1 MQGSTVNPESVG
13 LQTEAIAHG
22 HGEHGEHPDLRLF
35 GFILFLISESMLFV
49 GLFVAYGAFRVVA
62 ESWPPVGTPEL
73 ERLLPGINTVILLS
87 SSFVIHQAD
96 LAVKRGDIG
105 GVRKWFGLTMM
116 MGIIFLSGQAY
127 EYQHLDFG
135 LTSHLFGS
143 TFFIL
148 TGFHGLHVLIGV
160 VLMGTVLVRSLKE
173 GHYSADKH
181 FGVEAAE
188 IYWHFVDV
196 IWIILFTLLYLL

>member
-1 MQGSTVNPESVG
+1 MQGSTVN
-13 LQTEAIAHG
+13 TEVENLAHG
-22 HGEHGEHPDLRLF
+22 EAHGHGEHPDLRLF

-73 ERLLPGINTVILLS
+73 ERILPGINTIILLS

-96 LAVKRGDIG
+96 VAIKRGDVG
-105 GVRKWFGLTMM
+105 GVRKWFGLTML
-116 MGIIFLSGQAY
+116 MGSIFLAGQAY
-127 EYQHLDFG
+127 EYQHLEFG

-160 VLMGTVLVRSLKE
+160 VLMGIVFVRSLKE
-173 GHYSADKH
+173 GHYSSEKH

-188 IYWHFVDV
+188 VYWHFVDV

>member
-1 MQGSTVNPESVG
+1 MQGSTVNSDAANLEHSG
-13 LQTEAIAHG
+13 EAHG
-22 HGEHGEHPDLRLF
+22 HGEHPDLRLF
-35 GFILFLISESMLFV
+35 GFVLFLISESMLFV

-73 ERLLPGINTVILLS
+73 ERLLPGINTIILLS

-96 LAVKRGDIG
+96 VAVKRGDIG
-105 GVRKWFGLTMM
+105 GVRKWFGLTML
-116 MGIIFLSGQAY
+116 MGSIFLAGQAY

-148 TGFHGLHVLIGV
+148 TGFHGLHVFIGV
-160 VLMGTVLVRSLKE
+160 VLMGIVLLRSLKE
-173 GHYSADKH
+173 GHYSSEKH